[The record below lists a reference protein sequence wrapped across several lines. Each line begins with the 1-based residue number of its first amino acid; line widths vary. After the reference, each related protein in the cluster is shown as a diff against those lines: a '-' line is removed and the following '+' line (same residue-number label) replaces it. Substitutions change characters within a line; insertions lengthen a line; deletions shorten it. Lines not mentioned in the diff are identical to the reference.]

1 MLPNL
6 EALEISAINIDK
18 IWHYNQIS
26 AAVFPHFQSLTRLVV
41 WYCDKLKY
49 IFSASMIGSLKQLQH
64 LDIRHCED
72 LQEIISEN
80 RADQVTN
87 SYSVF
92 PQLTTLRLQ
101 DLPKLRCLYPGMHT
115 LEWPALEMLLVH
127 HCDKLKIFA
136 ADLSQNNENDQ
147 LGIPAQQPLLPLE
160 KV

>member
-1 MLPNL
+1 MPNL
-6 EALEISAINIDK
+6 EALEISNINVDK
-18 IWHYNQIS
+18 IWHYNQIP

-49 IFSASMIGSLKQLQH
+49 IFSASMIGNLKQLQH
-64 LDIRHCED
+64 LDIRFCED

-80 RADQVTN
+80 RADQVIP
-87 SYSVF
+87 YFVF

-115 LEWPALEMLLVH
+115 SEWPALEILLVYR
-127 HCDKLKIFA
+127 CDKLKIFA